1 MNEKNVTTDEQ
12 VGAEADLDNTETD
25 TGIEESGGEETP
37 EKVYTKA
44 ELDAILKDTAEKTRK
59 STERK
64 LQRRYEREMAAK
76 TSQIE
81 ETLEF
86 NPDNVP
92 KKDGETDAAW
102 IARIA
107 RLQVQHEK
115 LEADRQ
121 AKQVEAA
128 KEFESFQESVDDF
141 YERANAIP
149 EFDEDEFRAYVTDY
163 RLSDAWAE
171 ALVASDKGAQIAAW
185 YVANP
190 KEFERLSKLG
200 KYQQVTDIG
209 KIEARL
215 EKQVKKAADPMTK
228 VKGGEIP
235 LNRLKNNPD
244 SLTDAEYFALRK
256 KEREKAYSK

>member
-1 MNEKNVTTDEQ
+1 MSDDNVTADETA
-12 VGAEADLDNTETD
+12 GAEAEGYNDNDTD
-25 TGIEESGGEETP
+25 TVEESGGEETP

-76 TSQIE
+76 NSQIDD
-81 ETLEF
+81 TPEF

-121 AKQVEAA
+121 AKQIEVA

-149 EFDEDEFRAYVTDY
+149 EFDEDEFRAYVSDY
-163 RLSDAWAE
+163 KLSDAWAE
-171 ALVASDKGAQIAAW
+171 ALVSSDKGAQIAAW

-209 KIEARL
+209 KVEARL
-215 EKQVKKAADPMTK
+215 EKQVKQAANPMTK
-228 VKGGEIP
+228 VKGGEVT
-235 LNRLKNNPD
+235 LNRLNANPD
-244 SLTDAEYFALRK
+244 SLSDDEYYSLRRQ
-256 KEREKAYSK
+256 ERAKAYK